1 MPTGVAF
8 FTGNATVQLA
18 SNVKNITLP
27 VKQEAPRVAR
37 PNENIDTFETA
48 TTTYLD
54 HKTVHEAESS
64 DSDVTVRDEEDEPF
78 DVNGLEKWPPTRYDS
93 FAPLSLPFG
102 PRTAATRKLLASEG
116 ILADPNDADAV
127 AQEEQSSLF
136 VLQMP
141 SDLKYVIVLHTI
153 IRYQH

>member
-64 DSDVTVRDEEDEPF
+64 DSDVTVRDEDLAGFFRRHGRSP
-78 DVNGLEKWPPTRYDS
+78 VGR
-93 FAPLSLPFG
+93 
-102 PRTAATRKLLASEG
+102 AASVWAGS
-116 ILADPNDADAV
+116 I
-127 AQEEQSSLF
+127 
-136 VLQMP
+136 P
-141 SDLKYVIVLHTI
+141 SGMVGAK
-153 IRYQH
+153 